1 MVQQFR
7 ETGHP
12 IFTATSALSRGL
24 VKQRKGR
31 STIHFNEEFMNTELS
46 FQINHSLNQSSIHA
60 IVTNWCYKCAM
71 KKEERENI
79 PTPVVNRIM
88 ANVEPEEVEM
98 FISSPNQAKGNFMM
112 QSEAKFRVLEKK
124 VHMTQ
129 GLKHQDQHLR

>member
-46 FQINHSLNQSSIHA
+46 FQIIHSLNQASIHA
-60 IVTNWCYKCAM
+60 IVTKWCYKFAL

-98 FISSPNQAKGNFMM
+98 LISSPNHAQGNLMM

-124 VHMTQ
+124 GHMTQ

>member
-7 ETGHP
+7 DTGHP

-46 FQINHSLNQSSIHA
+46 FQKIHSLHEASIHA
-60 IVTNWCYKCAM
+60 IVTKWCYKFAL

-98 FISSPNQAKGNFMM
+98 LISSPNQA
-112 QSEAKFRVLEKK
+112 
-124 VHMTQ
+124 Q
-129 GLKHQDQHLR
+129 G